1 LKVKTFVGA
10 DGVDYWKREQW
21 IEQIKECD
29 VGVMTPQVF
38 LNLSD
43 NAYWRFENVEKVPLI
58 SLIGRA
64 DEFESPYR
72 SA

>member
-43 NAYWRFENVEKVPLI
+43 NAYWKFSDVRKV
-58 SLIGRA
+58 SLIFQVCRA
-64 DEFESPYR
+64 DDP
-72 SA
+72 